1 VDETALTHRA
11 QEIGFEGR
19 HFVFP
24 ESVRPIWPGRG
35 VHERARLAP
44 KRDQQ
49 KWNPVLRSIARQAK
63 IRDQQKWNPVLRS
76 ARMKSET
83 IGPMLASS
91 FRLA

>member
-1 VDETALTHRA
+1 
-11 QEIGFEGR
+11 
-19 HFVFP
+19 
-24 ESVRPIWPGRG
+24 

-49 KWNPVLRSIARQAK
+49 KWNPVLRLIARQAEIRDQQKWNPVLRSIARQAA